1 MSLFTTLLFPIW
13 PKPRQFILSLALPE
27 DTDGKLNLISNLPTF
42 GKVMHYLTLTNGYLS
57 PAPVHNHSNMSDILA
72 EEHFSCVV
80 LADKVFF
87 RVTQFCSI
95 LNSSLE
101 DISS

>member
-1 MSLFTTLLFPIW
+1 MLLFTTLLFPIW
-13 PKPRQFILSLALPE
+13 PKLRQFILSMALPE

-57 PAPVHNHSNMSDILA
+57 SAPVHNHFNMSDILV
-72 EEHFSCVV
+72 EEHFFCVV
-80 LADKVFF
+80 LADNVFF

-95 LNSSLE
+95 PNSFLK